1 MKCRD
6 CQLKITDFITVY
18 DGRGMIEFSYCI
30 RDIVAPKMVDPDVE
44 RDCEVFQEKQKEV
57 VVKDAA

>member
-1 MKCRD
+1 MKCCD
-6 CQLKITDFITVY
+6 CQLKMTDFMTCY
-18 DGRGMIEFSYCI
+18 DGRGIIEFSYCS
-30 RDIVAPKMVDPDVE
+30 RDITIGRMVDPDVE